1 MTYEFKYTERNL
13 ERASDFETKTLLF
26 LLGFDQIKSKV
37 CFLFIDCFND
47 ISGSDKNCSV
57 LWDYQSKGVSN
68 MTPHIIGESLFTL
81 FENYSSKL
89 NFAKFVLFM
98 PKPKSSY
105 VEDDSLLEF
114 GLNNFGKSAAKVRQ
128 GLEAELHR
136 RNNTVT
142 HSIEELKQISSFLEA
157 VIFIV
162 DRGEK
167 QDYIKQLVSFKDK
180 DLKPKEF
187 YSEIFNEIRG
197 VQFNKKLNSIHGHH
211 IQSISD
217 ALAFN
222 KHLQSKDIGI
232 LVVNRLIGVD
242 LFKRIA
248 IPLGFLSE
256 GCCLK

>member
-1 MTYEFKYTERNL
+1 
-13 ERASDFETKTLLF
+13 
-26 LLGFDQIKSKV
+26 
-37 CFLFIDCFND
+37 
-47 ISGSDKNCSV
+47 
-57 LWDYQSKGVSN
+57 
-68 MTPHIIGESLFTL
+68 
-81 FENYSSKL
+81 
-89 NFAKFVLFM
+89 M
-98 PKPKSSY
+98 PKPKFSY

-114 GLNNFGKSAAKVRQ
+114 GLNNFGKSAAKIRQ
-128 GLEAELHR
+128 GLQSELHR
-136 RNNTVT
+136 RNSTVT
-142 HSIEELKQISSFLEA
+142 HSTEELKQISSFLEA

-167 QDYIKQLVSFKDK
+167 QDYIKQLVSFRDK

-222 KHLQSKDIGI
+222 KHLQSKDISI

-242 LFKRIA
+242 LFKRTA

-256 GCCLK
+256 VAALNSNDAKDLIVECCAKISRALFDKNNKAVFWKFLEKAMIETNNNPSLTPQEIYSNISTGKKTNYGHLSGQAGVYLISLLKEGLEQ